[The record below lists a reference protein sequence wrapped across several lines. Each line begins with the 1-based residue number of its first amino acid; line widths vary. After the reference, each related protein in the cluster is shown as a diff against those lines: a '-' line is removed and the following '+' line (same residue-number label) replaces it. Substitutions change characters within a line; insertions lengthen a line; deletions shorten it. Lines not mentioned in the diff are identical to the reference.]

1 MIKQDERWQ
10 IRYNEVMAFIET
22 NHRNPSHHFY
32 EERNMH
38 SWVRHNRKLMK
49 AGEMKSERIEA
60 FEKLLAQMEV
70 CKRVNQWV

>member
-1 MIKQDERWQ
+1 MTQDERWME
-10 IRYNEVMAFIET
+10 RYNEVMDFMAK

-60 FEKLLAQMEV
+60 FEKLLELSEQNRR
-70 CKRVNQWV
+70 KNQY

>member
-1 MIKQDERWQ
+1 MFFAKKVLNPQVKDL
-10 IRYNEVMAFIET
+10 VMDFMAQ

-60 FEKLLAQMEV
+60 FEKLLELSEQNRR
-70 CKRVNQWV
+70 KNQY